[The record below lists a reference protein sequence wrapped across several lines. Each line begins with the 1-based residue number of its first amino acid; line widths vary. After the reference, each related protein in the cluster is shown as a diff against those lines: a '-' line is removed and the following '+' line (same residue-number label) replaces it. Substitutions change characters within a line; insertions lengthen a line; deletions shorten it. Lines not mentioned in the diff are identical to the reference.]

1 MSFMDVW
8 NVLCYGLLAL
18 IAYLALVVWEIG
30 PSPALFLSALRI
42 KNKRLN
48 QRLPFRMWKP
58 PIGDALEMIKDYARF
73 FHKRMT
79 DGERFGGTIFWS
91 ANQLLLLVH
100 DPRIVNQLLS
110 MDDLTFARN
119 FSPFYVAS
127 RVAGKSII
135 TSDGEEW
142 RMQHRIL
149 YKAFSP
155 ANLVAFRETFAFR
168 ANCILSKLTPFI
180 STGNFID
187 IEPVLGEA
195 TLAVVIDCAFGQS
208 LGRNDREHLVQ
219 LFKYVALETT
229 NPLHLLPIIKHFPGS
244 GRYTFDANLKRLHD
258 IAEKAI
264 KNRKMPSLSGRDC
277 LYQRLNSASAI
288 MLGEDPSDG
297 ETTPEVLVRSSLVDL
312 MIEAA
317 QDNPEFTDEKVRD
330 NALLFLTA
338 GSETTSTAMTWL
350 LYLLT
355 QHPNVYKRVMAE
367 NEQVDLET
375 LLLPGDLSKKV
386 PYLTK
391 VIQET
396 LRLRTP
402 VGGIVAR
409 ICTHDTVIGDLS
421 VPKGAGFTASSYDMH
436 HHPCYWD
443 EPERFNPDRFA
454 ATKSNLAYLPFG
466 GGRRYCI
473 GKLMAIAEMQVMLS
487 YILRNI
493 RFNFAGRAEDTAMA
507 YRPPLMQP
515 KNGMKMKILP
525 VKLD

>member
-1 MSFMDVW
+1 M
-8 NVLCYGLLAL
+8 
-18 IAYLALVVWEIG
+18 
-30 PSPALFLSALRI
+30 
-42 KNKRLN
+42 
-48 QRLPFRMWKP
+48 
-58 PIGDALEMIKDYARF
+58 KD
-73 FHKRMT
+73 
-79 DGERFGGTIFWS
+79 
-91 ANQLLLLVH
+91 N
-100 DPRIVNQLLS
+100 
-110 MDDLTFARN
+110 
-119 FSPFYVAS
+119 
-127 RVAGKSII
+127 
-135 TSDGEEW
+135 
-142 RMQHRIL
+142 
-149 YKAFSP
+149 
-155 ANLVAFRETFAFR
+155 
-168 ANCILSKLTPFI
+168 KLT
-180 STGNFID
+180 
-187 IEPVLGEA
+187 
-195 TLAVVIDCAFGQS
+195 VILQ
-208 LGRNDREHLVQ
+208 
-219 LFKYVALETT
+219 
-229 NPLHLLPIIKHFPGS
+229 
-244 GRYTFDANLKRLHD
+244 
-258 IAEKAI
+258 
-264 KNRKMPSLSGRDC
+264 
-277 LYQRLNSASAI
+277 
-288 MLGEDPSDG
+288 GEDPSDG